1 MNGNIETIHR
11 QTQTNSDSWLN
22 WNLKCRFSWR
32 KKHER
37 KEGVEEKNEQ
47 QTQAAYEAE
56 LRMLAQAGGC

>member
-1 MNGNIETIHR
+1 M
-11 QTQTNSDSWLN
+11 
-22 WNLKCRFSWR
+22 
-32 KKHER
+32 KKKTWTK